1 MKKIYTYL
9 MMVLMLS
16 MATTTFTSCETEDQY
31 EAEVLIAGDWQGYL
45 GAYYYD
51 RWGLTGN
58 TYETVIRF
66 CTNGAGATSG
76 RGYEVDYDTRSPF
89 YDYAYCEFSWSIV
102 NGVITLLYDDSM
114 WYPVYISNYSLY
126 RDYFQGYIDDGS
138 RRDIRFRLKNV
149 RFQYWDTY
157 QGYFDGYYYDDYY
170 YSRTR
175 SADSIAVANDSLP
188 VVNSGKSILS
198 GAFAKAGKN

>member
-1 MKKIYTYL
+1 
-9 MMVLMLS
+9 
-16 MATTTFTSCETEDQY
+16 
-31 EAEVLIAGDWQGYL
+31 L
-45 GAYYYD
+45 GA
-51 RWGLTGN
+51 RSGN
-58 TYETVIRF
+58 ADNGVFPHLRGIVVVTALLRIDESGRDTSILMDEVFRF

-126 RDYFQGYIDDGS
+126 RDYFQGYIDDGT

-157 QGYFDGYYYDDYY
+157 QGYYDGYYYDDYY